1 MLTSRRSVLAAAGG
15 LGSVDAPAMP
25 TSAVERAV
33 ADLIERSEASNDALM
48 RGDIERYRALPS
60 FTDDFT
66 LMSPFGGAPTH
77 GRDLTPDRI
86 ASMGRFFRNGRLRQ
100 EVVQAYGCSDMVVL
114 AVIEHIHVEVGG
126 LPAQDWSLRV
136 TLVYRRDGKAWR
148 LAHRHADP
156 LVAGISLEHSA
167 ALARG
172 AR

>member
-1 MLTSRRSVLAAAGG
+1 MPTSRRSLLAAASG
-15 LGSVDAPAMP
+15 LASMDSPA
-25 TSAVERAV
+25 AAHGRAV
-33 ADLIERSEASNDALM
+33 TALIARSEASNDALM
-48 RGDIERYRALPS
+48 RGDIERYRSLLS

-86 ASMGRFFRNGRLRQ
+86 AAMGRFFRNGRLRQ
-100 EVVQAYGCSDMVVL
+100 EVVQAYGGSDMVAL
-114 AVIEHIHVEVGG
+114 AVIEHAHVEVGG
-126 LPAQDWSLRV
+126 LPPQDWALRV
-136 TLVYRRDGKAWR
+136 TLVYRRDGDDWR

-172 AR
+172 ER